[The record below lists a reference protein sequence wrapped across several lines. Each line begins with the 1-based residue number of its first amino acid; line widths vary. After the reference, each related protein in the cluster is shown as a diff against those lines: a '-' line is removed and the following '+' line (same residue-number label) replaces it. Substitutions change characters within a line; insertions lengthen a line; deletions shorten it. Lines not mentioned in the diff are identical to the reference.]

1 MSGLNPI
8 HPPSALLTQLWLEP
22 CSWPW
27 QHGIDRWVYVW
38 PATLLGCNE
47 MMGSQ
52 GFSMTKSS
60 KFRQPANHSFWNL
73 PKHMYSYLLDQPTK
87 IKECSPPKPLP
98 VPKCCQN
105 KLISSRPSHLH
116 RISLLSRKLQRTHPN
131 HKDLLKNHLP
141 KLPIIT
147 DGLLMAWNPLVSPG
161 GFNRSPVAHA
171 RSPQPG

>member
-105 KLISSRPSHLH
+105 KLISSRPPIFIEFLYFPGNYKEHIPTIKTYLKIIFQSFRLLPMDFSWLGTRWFHQAVLTGHL
-116 RISLLSRKLQRTHPN
+116 
-131 HKDLLKNHLP
+131 
-141 KLPIIT
+141 
-147 DGLLMAWNPLVSPG
+147 
-161 GFNRSPVAHA
+161 
-171 RSPQPG
+171 